1 MSIWYILIF
10 PNFAKTARK
19 TLLPTIWGYSCSRD
33 CYAKTVFLLMKYTCI
48 TPLQM
53 FKKMVRKQYNFLR
66 NFEIW
71 GEDCAKIVII
81 LNIFCR

>member
-1 MSIWYILIF
+1 M
-10 PNFAKTARK
+10 FAKTARK

-53 FKKMVRKQYNFLR
+53 LKKN
-66 NFEIW
+66 
-71 GEDCAKIVII
+71 GT
-81 LNIFCR
+81 